1 MAIFVTPSSIIYCNP
16 EVSGAAV
23 YNLPTAMEGK
33 AAQAKYSG
41 VERQL
46 EIYQA
51 GLRGAG
57 LAVPIS
63 PDLLEQRAKEVLEPR
78 AYDYVAGA
86 AGGELTA
93 RANREAFYRWRIVPR
108 MLRDVS
114 QRDLSIEL
122 LGRNLPAPVLLGP
135 VGVQGIIHGE
145 AELATA
151 RAAAALGL
159 VSVLSTVSSRPLEQV
174 AQAAGDGPRW
184 FQLYWTTH
192 PEVTASLLR
201 RAEAAGYSA
210 LVVTLDTAILGWRER
225 DLRHPYL
232 PFLLGE
238 GLANFFSDPV
248 FRSLLSRPA
257 QEDPVAAVRLWASI
271 CSHTALTW
279 KDLAFLREHTRLP
292 ILLKGI
298 LHAEDARRTLDCG
311 VDGLIVSNH
320 GGRQVDGA
328 IAALDALPEVVQAVR
343 GSVPVLFD
351 SGIRRGAD
359 AIKAIALGARA
370 VLLGRLYIWGLAV
383 AGEQGVREVLLNFLA
398 DLDVS
403 LALSGYRSCRELRQ
417 EALMR

>member
-1 MAIFVTPSSIIYCNP
+1 M
-16 EVSGAAV
+16 
-23 YNLPTAMEGK
+23 YNLPTDMQSK
-33 AAQAKYSG
+33 AALAKFSG

-51 GLRGAG
+51 GLMAAKPT
-57 LAVPIS
+57 LPVS
-63 PDLLEQRAKEVLEPR
+63 PDLLEQKAKELLEPR

-86 AGGELTA
+86 AGGEQTA
-93 RANREAFYRWRIVPR
+93 RANREAFYGWRIVPR

-114 QRDLSIEL
+114 ERDLSVEL
-122 LGRNLPAPVLLGP
+122 LGKRLPAPVLLGP
-135 VGVQGIIHGE
+135 VGVQGIIHAE

-151 RAAAALGL
+151 RAAASLG
-159 VSVLSTVSSRPLEQV
+159 VPSVLSTLSSQPLEQV
-174 AQAAGDGPRW
+174 AQACGDGPRW

-210 LVVTLDTAILGWRER
+210 LVVTLDTSILGWRER

-238 GLANFFSDPV
+238 GLANFFTDPV
-248 FRSLLSRPA
+248 FRSLLPKPP
-257 QEDPVAAVRLWASI
+257 QQDPVAAIRLWGGI
-271 CSHTALTW
+271 CSHTALSW
-279 KDLAFLREHTRLP
+279 KDLNFLRQHTRVP

-298 LHAEDARRTLDCG
+298 LHVEDAERALASG

-328 IAALDALPEVVQAVR
+328 IAALDALPAVAR
-343 GSVPVLFD
+343 AVKGRVPVLFD

-359 AIKAIALGARA
+359 ALKALALGARA

-383 AGEQGVREVLLNFLA
+383 GGEQGVRETLLNFLA
-398 DLDVS
+398 DFDLT
-403 LALSGYRSCRELRQ
+403 LALSGYRCCAELN
-417 EALMR
+417 EAALARTVGTTVSE

>member
-1 MAIFVTPSSIIYCNP
+1 
-16 EVSGAAV
+16 
-23 YNLPTAMEGK
+23 METK
-33 AAQAKYSG
+33 AAQTRYSG

-51 GLRGAG
+51 GLKGSKAT
-57 LAVPIS
+57 VPVS
-63 PDLLEQRAKEVLEPR
+63 PEQLERKAKEVLEPR

-86 AGGELTA
+86 AGGEQTA
-93 RANREAFYRWRIVPR
+93 RANLEAFYRRRIVPR

-114 QRDLSIEL
+114 QRDLSVEL
-122 LGRNLPAPVLLGP
+122 LGTTLPAPVLLGP
-135 VGVQGIIHGE
+135 VGVQGIIHTE

-151 RAAAALGL
+151 KAAASLGVL
-159 VSVLSTVSSRPLEQV
+159 SVLSTLSSRPLEKV
-174 AQAAGDGPRW
+174 AQASGEGPRW

-192 PEVTASLLR
+192 PEVTASLVQ

-225 DLRHPYL
+225 DLQHPYL

-248 FRSLLSRPA
+248 FRSLLA
-257 QEDPVAAVRLWASI
+257 QSPQEHPVAAVRLWGGI

-279 KDLAFLREHTRLP
+279 KDLSFLRQQTRLP

-298 LHAEDARRTLDCG
+298 LHPEDAERALDCG

-328 IAALDALPEVVQAVR
+328 VAALDALPAVAHTVNGR
-343 GSVPVLFD
+343 VPVLFD

-359 AIKAIALGARA
+359 AVKALALGARA

-383 AGEQGVREVLLNFLA
+383 GGEQGVREVLLNFLA
-398 DLDVS
+398 DLDIT
-403 LALSGYRSCRELRQ
+403 LALSGYRSCRELDAR
-417 EALMR
+417 ALGAP